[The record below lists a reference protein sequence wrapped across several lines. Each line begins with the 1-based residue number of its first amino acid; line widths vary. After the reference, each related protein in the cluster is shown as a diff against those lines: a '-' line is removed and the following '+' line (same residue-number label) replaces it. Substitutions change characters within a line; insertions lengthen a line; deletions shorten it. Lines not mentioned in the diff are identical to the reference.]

1 MYEIIHDRI
10 KGYPIMDTIKDKKG
24 KRIKRIK
31 NKIANLGNQK
41 NTSFYLLFQS

>member
-10 KGYPIMDTIKDKKG
+10 KGYPIMDRIDKKDE
-24 KRIKRIK
+24 RIKRIK

-41 NTSFYLLFQS
+41 NTGFYLLFQS